1 MASPSAPIVRTP
13 DPPADIPELDNDLW
27 RFALSFYGREGVSS
41 ACLVL
46 QEKLGVDVNIL
57 LFVIFARLE
66 RGVTLDTQELAAI
79 DGLVRGWR
87 TEIVQVLR
95 QVRTR
100 LKSAPFSSS
109 SSATED
115 LRNRIKADELSA
127 EQIELVML
135 AGWLERQPPR
145 RADLLADAQSIPSLV
160 ARYFAAGKAEAQH
173 TPDLDDALRKL
184 ARAIDDAEAGHSSPT

>member
-1 MASPSAPIVRTP
+1 MVSPSAPIVRTP
-13 DPPADIPELDNDLW
+13 DPLADIPELDNDLW
-27 RFALSFYGREGVSS
+27 RFALSLYGREGVSS

-57 LFVIFARLE
+57 LFAIFARLE

-109 SSATED
+109 ATED
-115 LRNRIKADELSA
+115 LRNRIKADELRA

-135 AGWLERQPPR
+135 AGWLDRQPPR

-160 ARYFAAGKAEAQH
+160 ARYFAAGKAGAQH
-173 TPDLDDALRKL
+173 TPDLEDALRKL
-184 ARAIDDAEAGHSSPT
+184 ARAIDDAEAGHSSRT